1 MVNPIM
7 GTPQSPKGVF
17 MRRRDKRIEI
27 YFSEEELEK
36 LDTDRAE
43 LGLSRSEYL
52 RLLILGN
59 VVNKKSNQE
68 ILNSIL
74 EIQKVNFNLEKINTK
89 IEEYGEVDSFLTGV
103 VKTSLEDLEKVIEK
117 LNNKLD

>member
-1 MVNPIM
+1 
-7 GTPQSPKGVF
+7 

-27 YFSEEELEK
+27 YFSEEELNK
-36 LDTDRAE
+36 LDTDRDE

-52 RLLILGN
+52 RLFIIGN

-103 VKTSLEDLEKVIEK
+103 IKTSLEDLDKVIEK

>member
-1 MVNPIM
+1 
-7 GTPQSPKGVF
+7 

-27 YFSEEELEK
+27 YFSEEELNK
-36 LDTDRAE
+36 LDTDRDE

-52 RLLILGN
+52 RLFIIGN

-74 EIQKVNFNLEKINTK
+74 EIQKVNFNLERINTK
-89 IEEYGEVDSFLTGV
+89 IEEYGEVDSFLTGFI
-103 VKTSLEDLEKVIEK
+103 KTSLEDLDKVIEK